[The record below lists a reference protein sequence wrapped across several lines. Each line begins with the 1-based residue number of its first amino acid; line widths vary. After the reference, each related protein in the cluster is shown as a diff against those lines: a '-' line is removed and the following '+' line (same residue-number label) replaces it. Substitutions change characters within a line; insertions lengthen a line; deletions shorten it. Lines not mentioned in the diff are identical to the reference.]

1 MTANH
6 PPLGLQDVL
15 DEFMM
20 EEGQGSEVLAR
31 YVQEYPQFATQLID
45 FSILAASDDDDD
57 QNELS
62 AIDQSRIDAAW
73 IAFSAIDTNDTPA
86 SDPLAKLS
94 GSKGKSV
101 AEALGVPRQVVSCF
115 REHKVIATS
124 VPHDVLQI
132 FADELEVPTAH
143 VIAAMSRQFGGF
155 GGRQFK
161 AYGKPSTGEQ
171 VSFEQVLID
180 AGVSE
185 ADRSRLL
192 SKGG

>member
-1 MTANH
+1 MTVNH

-20 EEGQGSEVLAR
+20 EDEHGSEVLAR
-31 YVQEYPQFATQLID
+31 YVREYPQFAAQLVD
-45 FSILAASDDDDD
+45 FSILAASDDSND
-57 QNELS
+57 QSELS
-62 AIDQSRIDAAW
+62 AIDQSRVDAAW
-73 IAFSAIDTNDTPA
+73 IAFSAIDISPA
-86 SDPLAKLS
+86 SDPLAKLT
-94 GSKGKSV
+94 GEKGRSV
-101 AEALGVPRQVVSCF
+101 AHALGVPRQVVTCF

-124 VPHDVLQI
+124 VPDGILRL
-132 FADELEVPTAH
+132 FADELEVPMAY
-143 VIAAMSRQFGGF
+143 VISAMNQPLAGF

-161 AYGKPSTGEQ
+161 ADGKPSAGEQ

-192 SKGG
+192 PKGG

>member
-1 MTANH
+1 MTVNH

-20 EEGQGSEVLAR
+20 EDDQGSEVLAR
-31 YVQEYPQFATQLID
+31 YVREYPQFAAQLVD
-45 FSILAASDDDDD
+45 FSILAASDDSDD
-57 QNELS
+57 QRELS
-62 AIDQSRIDAAW
+62 AIDQSRVDAAW
-73 IAFSAIDTNDTPA
+73 IAFSAIDISPA
-86 SDPLAKLS
+86 SDPLAKLT
-94 GSKGKSV
+94 GEKGRSV
-101 AEALGVPRQVVSCF
+101 AHALGVPRQVVTCF

-124 VPHDVLQI
+124 VPDDILRL
-132 FADELEVPTAH
+132 FADELEVPMAY
-143 VIAAMSRQFGGF
+143 VISAMSQPLAGF

-161 AYGKPSTGEQ
+161 ADGKPSAGEQ

>member
-1 MTANH
+1 MTVNH

-20 EEGQGSEVLAR
+20 EDDQGSEVLAR
-31 YVQEYPQFATQLID
+31 YVREYPQFAAQLVD
-45 FSILAASDDDDD
+45 FSILAASDDSDD
-57 QNELS
+57 QRELS
-62 AIDQSRIDAAW
+62 AIDQSRVDAAW
-73 IAFSAIDTNDTPA
+73 IAFSAIDISPA
-86 SDPLAKLS
+86 SDPLAKLT
-94 GSKGKSV
+94 GEKGRSV
-101 AEALGVPRQVVSCF
+101 ARALGVPRQVVSCF

-124 VPHDVLQI
+124 VPNDILRL
-132 FADELEVPTAH
+132 FADELEVPMAY
-143 VIAAMSRQFGGF
+143 VISAMSQPLAGF

-161 AYGKPSTGEQ
+161 ADGKPSAGEQ

-185 ADRSRLL
+185 ADRLRLL

>member
-20 EEGQGSEVLAR
+20 EEDQGSEVLAR
-31 YVQEYPQFATQLID
+31 YVREYPQFAKQLID
-45 FSILAASDDDDD
+45 FSILAASDDD
-57 QNELS
+57 QSELS

-124 VPHDVLQI
+124 VPDDVLQI
-132 FADELEVPTAH
+132 FADELEVPMAH
-143 VIAAMSRQFGGF
+143 VIAAMSRPFGGF

-161 AYGKPSTGEQ
+161 ADGKPSNGDQ
-171 VSFEQVLID
+171 VTFEQVLID

-185 ADRSRLL
+185 ADRLRLL

>member
-1 MTANH
+1 MTVNH

-20 EEGQGSEVLAR
+20 EDDQGSEVLAR
-31 YVQEYPQFATQLID
+31 YVREYPQFAAQLVD
-45 FSILAASDDDDD
+45 FSILAASDDSDD
-57 QNELS
+57 QRELT
-62 AIDQSRIDAAW
+62 AIDQSRVDAAW
-73 IAFSAIDTNDTPA
+73 IAFSAIDISPA
-86 SDPLAKLS
+86 SDPLAKLT
-94 GSKGKSV
+94 GEKGRSV
-101 AEALGVPRQVVSCF
+101 AHALGVPRQVVSCF
-115 REHKVIATS
+115 REHKVIVTS
-124 VPHDVLQI
+124 VPDDILRL
-132 FADELEVPTAH
+132 FADELEVPMAD
-143 VIAAMSRQFGGF
+143 VISAMSQPLAGF

-161 AYGKPSTGEQ
+161 ADGKPSAGEQ